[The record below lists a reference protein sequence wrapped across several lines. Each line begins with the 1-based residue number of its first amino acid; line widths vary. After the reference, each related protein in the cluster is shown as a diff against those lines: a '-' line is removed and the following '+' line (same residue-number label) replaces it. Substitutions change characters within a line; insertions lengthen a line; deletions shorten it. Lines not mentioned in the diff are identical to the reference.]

1 MSRRNKIIAVTRLI
15 QRRREKQKRLW
26 VHPIVSERLLV
37 GAFVTLYSKLREDE
51 IKFFNYFRMSIK
63 SFDELHHKLEN
74 ALKLSDTVRVPISS
88 VERLSVCLRY
98 LASGNTFTDI
108 HYTYR
113 LGISTISSIVEAVC
127 DEVWKIMKNECMPD
141 PTEEKWREIA
151 INFEKYANFPNC
163 IGAVDGKH
171 IRIVK
176 PINSGSLCYN
186 YKSFFSIVLL
196 AVCDAN
202 FCFTYIDVGAF
213 GKFSDS
219 NVFVNSEFWNKLEN
233 DLLHIPKERP
243 ISGDEEMRS
252 FPYVLVGDEAFKLTP
267 HLMRPYARKNLN
279 HKKKIFNYRLTRAR
293 RYIECSFG
301 ILSNKW
307 RIFHRPLNVSFR
319 LAKKIIKACCVLHNF
334 VCSRDGYAFHHT
346 LKTKGF
352 RPINPAISV
361 QNRVGYSVRDQFANY
376 FVSPSG
382 QVPWQ
387 ESRI

>member
-1 MSRRNKIIAVTRLI
+1 MISHIFKSIVLSKNFKFSKYIYFLIVLAASPLFDFFSLARSLTYASLEVFHRFCTNKTIRKKYI
-15 QRRREKQKRLW
+15 
-26 VHPIVSERLLV
+26 LLCPY
-37 GAFVTLYSKLREDE
+37 T
-51 IKFFNYFRMSIK
+51 FF
-63 SFDELHHKLEN
+63 
-74 ALKLSDTVRVPISS
+74 LSTNTFF
-88 VERLSVCLRY
+88 RY

-196 AVCDAN
+196 A
-202 FCFTYIDVGAF
+202 IDVGAF

>member
-74 ALKLSDTVRVPISS
+74 ALKLSDTVRVSISS
-88 VERLSVCLRY
+88 VERLSVCLSLARSLTYASLEVFHRFCTNKTIRKKYILLCPYTFFLSTNTY

-113 LGISTISSIVEAVC
+113 LGISTISSIVEAGC

-176 PINSGSLCYN
+176 PINS
-186 YKSFFSIVLL
+186 VLL

-252 FPYVLVGDEAFKLTP
+252 FP
-267 HLMRPYARKNLN
+267 
-279 HKKKIFNYRLTRAR
+279 
-293 RYIECSFG
+293 
-301 ILSNKW
+301 
-307 RIFHRPLNVSFR
+307 
-319 LAKKIIKACCVLHNF
+319 
-334 VCSRDGYAFHHT
+334 
-346 LKTKGF
+346 
-352 RPINPAISV
+352 
-361 QNRVGYSVRDQFANY
+361 VGYSVRDQFANY